1 LTSLGIHPFD
11 LDPSHVAHR
20 TYATRRLRRFVD
32 VCAMVNVLIVLLF
45 LLPSR
50 LAAPQLS
57 LLGRPALLV
66 GLVLSAGWMMSRLHP
81 QLAIVGPQ
89 PLRWAAT
96 VYLVAFLASYAAG
109 FLRGLVPLESNAAD
123 RLLISTVAFL
133 GIVVALA
140 DGIPNRTRL
149 DDVVRTLVWCAAGM
163 AFIGL
168 IQATLDFDITQYM
181 RIPGLVLHGD
191 LPGFETRGSGFF
203 RVASTTD
210 HYIEFSAVMAMCLP
224 FAIHVARFGRSPL
237 VRQSAVVCGLLIAAA
252 VPLTISRTGILALGV
267 GMLAMLLVW
276 PWRVRFNVAVLAIGL
291 GAVMM
296 VIRPGLLGTL
306 RGLFTNLSSDS
317 SIQAR
322 TEDYTV
328 AYQYIAERP
337 WFGRGQG
344 TFVPDLYFVLDNQWL
359 LQLITGGIVGV
370 VALVAL
376 NLTAVSL
383 AGLALRRAPTAEDRH
398 LAGCLVAVQLIA
410 VTVSFTFDSFS
421 FGTFFLLLA
430 LCTGLTGA
438 MWRLTHPNRRARNTS
453 GAGLRRSAA
462 RQ

>member
-20 TYATRRLRRFVD
+20 TYATRRLRRLVD
-32 VCAMVNVLIVLLF
+32 VCAMVNLLIVLLF

-50 LAAPQLS
+50 LVAPQLS

-81 QLAIVGPQ
+81 QLAIGGPQ

-96 VYLVAFLASYAAG
+96 LYLVAFLASYAAG
-109 FLRGLVPLESNAAD
+109 FLRGVVQLEANGAD

-149 DDVVRTLVWCAAGM
+149 DDVIRTLVWCAAVM
-163 AFIGL
+163 AVIGL
-168 IQATLDFDITQYM
+168 IQSALDFDITQYM
-181 RIPGLVLHGD
+181 RFPGLVLHGE
-191 LPGFETRGSGFF
+191 LPGFESRGGTGFF

-224 FAIHVARFGRSPL
+224 FAIHVARFARTPL
-237 VRQSAVVCGLLIAAA
+237 TRQGAVASGLLIAAA
-252 VPLTISRTGILALGV
+252 IPLTLSRTGFLALGV
-267 GMLAMLLVW
+267 GLLAMLVVW
-276 PWRVRFNVAVLAIGL
+276 PWRVRFNVAALALGL

-306 RGLFTNLSSDS
+306 RNLFTNLGSDS

-322 TEDYTV
+322 TEDYAA
-328 AYQYIAERP
+328 AYQYIAQRP
-337 WFGRGQG
+337 WLGRGQG

-359 LQLITGGIVGV
+359 MQLITGGIVGV
-370 VALVAL
+370 AALVVL
-376 NLTAVSL
+376 HLTALSL
-383 AGLALRRAPTAEDRH
+383 AGLAVRRAPTAEDRH
-398 LAGCLVAVQLIA
+398 LAGCLVAAQLIA
-410 VTVSFTFDSFS
+410 VAVSFTFDSFS

-430 LCTGLTGA
+430 LCTGLAGA
-438 MWRLTHPNRRARNTS
+438 MWRLTHPNRRARST
-453 GAGLRRSAA
+453 GLRRSAA
-462 RQ
+462 LR